1 MAEEAIKLPGS
12 SYDEVKKISVLY
24 TNVGKQAPLG
34 EIARSA
40 GMDRTIVSR
49 NNGFLTSIGVIS
61 KGQQKEITTLGA
73 ELGRALEYRSSTST
87 MSLLLAPSSPQLSQE
102 KTRRMKYD
110 RCS

>member
-40 GMDRTIVSR
+40 KG
-49 NNGFLTSIGVIS
+49 NKS
-61 KGQQKEITTLGA
+61 KLLHSEPGLG
-73 ELGRALEYRSSTST
+73 GRLNIAVRRQLCLCC
-87 MSLLLAPSSPQLSQE
+87 LLLHRLSCR
-102 KTRRMKYD
+102 KRKPD
-110 RCS
+110 V